1 MIAADHSQCQKKHD
15 KLLPY
20 NSWLAGWLDG
30 LFTQDTE
37 YSKVKVMIPFSCLP
51 ACPACLHASIYKEEE
66 ELIIR
71 LIIVHTTRIIM
82 HQHLKMMLG
91 FLTVVVVVP
100 EDLSYSRHQL

>member
-37 YSKVKVMIPFSCLP
+37 YSKVKVMIPFFLPACLPCLP
-51 ACPACLHASIYKEEE
+51 ACKHIQGGGAHHQTHHCAHDEDHHASA
-66 ELIIR
+66 
-71 LIIVHTTRIIM
+71 
-82 HQHLKMMLG
+82 
-91 FLTVVVVVP
+91 P
-100 EDLSYSRHQL
+100 EDDAGIFDCSGGGARRSKL